1 MARMDDYGVDIS
13 APADANDSFSNASVQ
28 GGDNRNDSEI
38 EKRLNIVRNDQG
50 QVTNP
55 YGDQGFFSRVLG
67 IDASSISYNN
77 LLGQGTL
84 EGIARLNVDRYNNPY
99 ASTNV
104 LNAPVGGNQ
113 TAGTLRSGVSAGD
126 PTRFGEV
133 RAQREPMTGTE
144 MTARGLASLF
154 GGPMMGATLM
164 SMRDDPVAIKDSQFY
179 DPKLDPE
186 SELYEGSGM
195 LGSLMAPLT
204 GGVTASDVSSY
215 VSPMMERVRDM
226 FSTGS
231 DISNPN
237 LSVDIGAAGL
247 GVDPMTNLPAFG
259 DANLGRGRDKEART
273 YNPVQELRDKY
284 SGTMNATSTDVQKI
298 QEEINRRNKIRNDAI
313 LKGASPA
320 EATLVSDLSIGDL
333 LKRGVDSATDF
344 LNIPNTDNFN
354 PKEPSISPYLK
365 SPDLDGRGGNT
376 MGVNFKFPFYG

>member
-1 MARMDDYGVDIS
+1 METGYEKEA
-13 APADANDSFSNASVQ
+13 F
-28 GGDNRNDSEI
+28 GGDGGDGVNYSVETDLGI
-38 EKRLNIVRNDQG
+38 QRNDQG

-55 YGDQGFFSRVLG
+55 YGNEGFFSRVLG
-67 IDASSISYNN
+67 IDPSSISYNN

-84 EGIARLNVDRYNNPY
+84 EGIASLNVDRYNNPY

-133 RAQREPMTGTE
+133 RAQRQPMTGTE
-144 MTARGLASLF
+144 MAARGLASLF
-154 GGPMMGATLM
+154 GGPMMGPALM
-164 SMRDDPVAIKDSQFY
+164 SMRDDPVAIQGSQFY

-204 GGVTASDVSSY
+204 GGVTASDVSSN

-231 DISNPN
+231 DISKPN

-247 GVDPMTNLPAFG
+247 SEDSMTNLPAFG
-259 DANLGRGRDKEART
+259 SEREAYGDRLSEDPVIGDQAFLD
-273 YNPVQELRDKY
+273 YELMSPAQMLEASKGFMNPKG
-284 SGTMNATSTDVQKI
+284 S
-298 QEEINRRNKIRNDAI
+298 EEYDPNRR
-313 LKGASPA
+313 
-320 EATLVSDLSIGDL
+320 SITPTF
-333 LKRGVDSATDF
+333 KNPDF
-344 LNIPNTDNFN
+344 D
-354 PKEPSISPYLK
+354 
-365 SPDLDGRGGNT
+365 RGGRT
-376 MGVNFKFPFYG
+376 MGLEYSIPLQDLFNRVV

>member
-13 APADANDSFSNASVQ
+13 APTDADANDGFLSASVQ
-28 GGDNRNDSEI
+28 GGDNRNDPATEQQ
-38 EKRLNIVRNDQG
+38 LGIVRNDQG

-55 YGDQGFFSRVLG
+55 YGNEGFFSRVLG
-67 IDASSISYNN
+67 IDPSSISYNN

-84 EGIARLNVDRYNNPY
+84 EGIASLNVDRYNNPY

-259 DANLGRGRDKEART
+259 SEREAYGDPLSEDQLKAKR
-273 YNPVQELRDKY
+273 
-284 SGTMNATSTDVQKI
+284 SATVTAKST
-298 QEEINRRNKIRNDAI
+298 NSAI
-313 LKGASPA
+313 GDQAFLDYEFMSPA
-320 EATLVSDLSIGDL
+320 QMLEATKG
-333 LKRGVDSATDF
+333 F
-344 LNIPNTDNFN
+344 MN
-354 PKEPSISPYLK
+354 PKGSEGYNSNMRSITPTFK
-365 SPDLDGRGGNT
+365 NPDFDRGGRTIGLEYSIPIQDLFNR
-376 MGVNFKFPFYG
+376 VV

>member
-1 MARMDDYGVDIS
+1 MDSRFDAYGDTS
-13 APADANDSFSNASVQ
+13 APADANDGFSNASVQ
-28 GGDNRNDSEI
+28 GGDNRNDPATEQQ
-38 EKRLNIVRNDQG
+38 LGIVRNDQG

-55 YGDQGFFSRVLG
+55 YGNEGFFSRVLG
-67 IDASSISYNN
+67 IDPSSISYNN

-84 EGIARLNVDRYNNPY
+84 EGIASLNVDRYNNPY

-133 RAQREPMTGTE
+133 RAQRQPMTGTE

-154 GGPMMGATLM
+154 GGPMMGPALM
-164 SMRDDPVAIKDSQFY
+164 SMRDDPVAIQGSQFY

-204 GGVTASDVSSY
+204 GGVTASDVSSN

-231 DISNPN
+231 DISKPN

-247 GVDPMTNLPAFG
+247 GVDPMKTLPAFG
-259 DANLGRGRDKEART
+259 SEREAYGDRLSKDPAIGDQAFLD
-273 YNPVQELRDKY
+273 YELMSPAQMLEASKGFMNPKG
-284 SGTMNATSTDVQKI
+284 S
-298 QEEINRRNKIRNDAI
+298 EEYDPNRR
-313 LKGASPA
+313 
-320 EATLVSDLSIGDL
+320 SITPTF
-333 LKRGVDSATDF
+333 KNPDF
-344 LNIPNTDNFN
+344 D
-354 PKEPSISPYLK
+354 
-365 SPDLDGRGGNT
+365 RGGRT
-376 MGVNFKFPFYG
+376 MGLEYSIPLQDLFNRVV

>member
-1 MARMDDYGVDIS
+1 MATDYEKE
-13 APADANDSFSNASVQ
+13 AF
-28 GGDNRNDSEI
+28 GGDGGDGVNYSVETDLGI
-38 EKRLNIVRNDQG
+38 QRNDQG

-55 YGDQGFFSRVLG
+55 YGNEGFFSRVLG
-67 IDASSISYNN
+67 IDPSSISYNN

-84 EGIARLNVDRYNNPY
+84 EGIASLNVDRYNNPY

-133 RAQREPMTGTE
+133 RAQRQPMTGTE

-231 DISNPN
+231 DISDPN
-237 LSVDIGAAGL
+237 LSVDIGAARL
-247 GVDPMTNLPAFG
+247 GVDPMKTLPAFG
-259 DANLGRGRDKEART
+259 SEREAYGDRLSKDPAIGDQAFLD
-273 YNPVQELRDKY
+273 YELMSPAQMLEASKGFMNPKG
-284 SGTMNATSTDVQKI
+284 S
-298 QEEINRRNKIRNDAI
+298 EEYDPNRR
-313 LKGASPA
+313 
-320 EATLVSDLSIGDL
+320 SITPTF
-333 LKRGVDSATDF
+333 KNPDF
-344 LNIPNTDNFN
+344 D
-354 PKEPSISPYLK
+354 
-365 SPDLDGRGGNT
+365 RGGRT
-376 MGVNFKFPFYG
+376 MGLEYSRPLQDLFNRVV